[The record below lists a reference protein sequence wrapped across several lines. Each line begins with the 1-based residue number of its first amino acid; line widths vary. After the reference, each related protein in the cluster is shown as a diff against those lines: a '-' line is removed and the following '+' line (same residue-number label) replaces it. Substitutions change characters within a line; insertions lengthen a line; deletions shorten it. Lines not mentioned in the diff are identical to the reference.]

1 MVPTR
6 REAIGLATAALTA
19 LALPG
24 RGLAQSK
31 LDAITVDY
39 AYYNPVSLILKA
51 NGWLDRALAA
61 NGTTLTWVLSLGSNK
76 ANQFLASGSTQFAST
91 AGSAALLARANGVP
105 LHTVFLYS
113 QPEWTAI
120 VIGKD
125 SKLSSLRDLK
135 GKRIAATRGTD
146 PWFFLL
152 RALASVGFTSN
163 DVQIVELQHPD
174 GRIALER
181 GQVDAW
187 AGLDPHMAAS
197 QLEAGSRLL
206 YRNVA
211 WNTYGALNVREDFLA
226 AHPDV
231 VRIVLR
237 AYELGHEYAKAHPAE
252 TAKILASASSLDV
265 KVADLVINDR
275 TRFPDPVPGKAF
287 LDAVGGT
294 IPVIQSEQL
303 VADVGSVQTAFGS
316 LADPAPARV
325 ALAHA

>member
-6 REAIGLATAALTA
+6 REAIGFATAALAA

-24 RGLAQSK
+24 RVRAADK

-39 AYYNPVSLILKA
+39 AYYNPVSLILKQ
-51 NGWLDRALAA
+51 NGWLDRALEA
-61 NGTTLTWVLSLGSNK
+61 NGTTLSWVLSLGSNK

-125 SKLSSLRDLK
+125 SKLSNLRELR
-135 GKRIAATRGTD
+135 GKKIAATRGTD

-152 RALASVGFTSN
+152 RSLASVGLTSN

-174 GRIALER
+174 GRVALER

-206 YRNVA
+206 YRNIA

-252 TAKILASASSLDV
+252 TAKILANASNLDV
-265 KVADLVINDR
+265 KVADLVIDDR
-275 TRFPDPVPGKAF
+275 TRFPDPVPGKAY
-287 LDAVGGT
+287 LDSVGGT
-294 IPVIQSEQL
+294 IPVIRSEQL
-303 VADVGSVQTAFGS
+303 VADADSVQTALGS

>member
-1 MVPTR
+1 MLSSGPCPTCTLCVTCATSPRPIGVGWLLASRNSARHDFDERSPPPIRRRASCFLAFPSQKEATMVPTR

-120 VIGKD
+120 VICKD
-125 SKLSSLRDLK
+125 SKLASLRDLK
-135 GKRIAATRGTD
+135 GKRIAATR
-146 PWFFLL
+146 
-152 RALASVGFTSN
+152 
-163 DVQIVELQHPD
+163 
-174 GRIALER
+174 
-181 GQVDAW
+181 
-187 AGLDPHMAAS
+187 
-197 QLEAGSRLL
+197 
-206 YRNVA
+206 
-211 WNTYGALNVREDFLA
+211 
-226 AHPDV
+226 
-231 VRIVLR
+231 
-237 AYELGHEYAKAHPAE
+237 
-252 TAKILASASSLDV
+252 
-265 KVADLVINDR
+265 
-275 TRFPDPVPGKAF
+275 
-287 LDAVGGT
+287 
-294 IPVIQSEQL
+294 
-303 VADVGSVQTAFGS
+303 
-316 LADPAPARV
+316 
-325 ALAHA
+325 